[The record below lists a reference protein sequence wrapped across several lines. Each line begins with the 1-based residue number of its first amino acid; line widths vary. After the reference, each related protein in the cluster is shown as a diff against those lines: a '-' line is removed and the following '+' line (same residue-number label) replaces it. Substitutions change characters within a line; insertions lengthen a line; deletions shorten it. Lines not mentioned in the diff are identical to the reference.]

1 MVTNCSV
8 DELTQPAETTAE
20 CIAAKLA
27 KFNKKYK
34 PDQHSNKGICGLQVK
49 TWCSE
54 VYTHFVMP
62 PAIMMMDSGDISYQ
76 FICKLGLC
84 SCMDESTS
92 NLICHVNTC
101 SPSTSSAS
109 TPSIS
114 NYSVGQFQYLVA
126 TWSACRV

>member
-1 MVTNCSV
+1 MLTMVTNCSV

-20 CIAAKLA
+20 CITAKLA

-34 PDQHSNKGICGLQVK
+34 PDQHSDKGIHGLQVK
-49 TWCSE
+49 TWHSE

-62 PAIMMMDSGDISYQ
+62 PAIMTMDSGDIGYQ
-76 FICKLGLC
+76 FVCKLDPSKYVTH
-84 SCMDESTS
+84 SCMDKSTS

-109 TPSIS
+109 TPSVS
-114 NYSVGQFQYLVA
+114 NYSVGQF
-126 TWSACRV
+126 